1 MPRGPLPKANTRRRN
16 APTIESTALPATGRK
31 GRPPKCPY
39 TLAKA
44 GKAWWKWAWGLPQA
58 AKWDDGALYFLA
70 RRAQLEDEL
79 AILESFGEGASELYD
94 LLAGADDEAIKRV
107 EFALRTLK
115 RHATGSITLMREMRE
130 LDNRLGLNPKALAE
144 LRWEIGAEVDAAA
157 PQSRPA
163 TVTRL
168 RAV

>member
-1 MPRGPLPKANTRRRN
+1 MPGPLPDPNARRRN
-16 APTIESTALPATGRK
+16 APTIPTNTLSAKGRR

-39 TLAKA
+39 QLGDA
-44 GKAWWKWAWGLPQA
+44 GTRWWRWAWGLPQA
-58 AKWDDGALYFLA
+58 TRWDKGSIYGLA